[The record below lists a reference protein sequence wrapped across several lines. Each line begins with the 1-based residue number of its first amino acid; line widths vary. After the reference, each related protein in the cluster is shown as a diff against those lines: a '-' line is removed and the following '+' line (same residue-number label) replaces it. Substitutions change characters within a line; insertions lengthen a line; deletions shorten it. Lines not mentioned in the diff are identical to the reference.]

1 MPHKAGNK
9 SVMLWVPSDLHAA
22 MKEKLAR
29 TGISLRDLII
39 WFLEK
44 WTGHKVEIND
54 ATGKTASLESESK

>member
-9 SVMLWVPSDLHAA
+9 SVMVWVPPDLHQAV
-22 MKEKLAR
+22 KEKLAR

-44 WTGHKVEIND
+44 WTGHKVEING
-54 ATGKTASLESESK
+54 ATGKPDESQPQ